1 MKKISLVLLFM
12 LIFTS
17 CYGKPSIE
25 RTSVIAGIGH
35 DIDKDKTLSSSFEF
49 IVFKSQNVFDKSV
62 VTTKGKSIFEMF
74 NKRLLIT
81 KRRHLPGTVRTL
93 LISEERGKFGISD
106 IIDAFLRDQER
117 NLNTTVAVSKQRTEE
132 ILKLNAKDSNTMA
145 EEIEDLIKSSYEA
158 NFTQRDTNIKD
169 FFNMYYQEGR
179 HIMLPYIEKYK
190 DTVKVSGI
198 AVFKKDKLIFTI
210 TEEDTKYI
218 NLLRNEKAQ
227 GYLTFFD
234 GNLKSLDLFC
244 SSRRN
249 VKVEI
254 NDNKI
259 AYNIYLLIYS
269 SVKEANIDDA
279 QELTKDKLIELEE
292 KYSDE
297 LTKQLQEIA
306 DKYQN
311 KYGTDIFD
319 VQKYA
324 VAKLGRDKIDF
335 IEENFINSN
344 IKISAKIK
352 ILSSGRLIR

>member
-1 MKKISLVLLFM
+1 M

-35 DIDKDKTLSSSFEF
+35 DIDKDKILSSSFEF
-49 IVFKSQNVFDKSV
+49 IVFKSQNVVDKSV

-210 TEEDTKYI
+210 PEEDSKYI

-227 GYLTFFD
+227 GYISFF
-234 GNLKSLDLFC
+234 NENFKSLDLHC
-244 SSRRN
+244 HSRRN
-249 VKVEI
+249 VKVDI
-254 NDNKI
+254 KDNKI
-259 AYNIYLLIYS
+259 TYNIYLLIYS
-269 SVKEANIDDA
+269 SVKEANIDNTE
-279 QELTKDKLIELEE
+279 ELSKDKLTELEE
-292 KYSDE
+292 KYSNE
-297 LTKQLQEIA
+297 LTKKLQDIA